1 MNKSEM
7 VLVPR
12 ALLGAVASAL
22 ETGNPAAKT
31 LESVREFYLVDGS
44 EEQPSAAEV
53 TLRAIASQIGL
64 DLSGPLP
71 EGELS
76 TVIINAIRGGADD
89 FPDVKT
95 LQEAGKC
102 TTSADWALADNGI
115 DLEAA
120 DFSDALMWLK
130 EGKRV
135 CRSGWNGR
143 GQWAE
148 LVKNSG
154 LVFRSELTE
163 EVYSVADGLILKNA
177 QGIVVQWVPSIGDLM
192 ATDWQV
198 YEGQSVFVNKTAQVP
213 LSSELAKL
221 EADIPPHQ
229 LRVLEE
235 LAQLTDRL
243 DKLTAF
249 FDTDVY
255 RSLDVDERGRL
266 KEQCALMGELQRV
279 LAERVAAF

>member
-1 MNKSEM
+1 MSNSEM

-22 ETGNPAAKT
+22 ETGNPAQKT
-31 LESVREFYLVDGS
+31 LASVRELYLS
-44 EEQPSAAEV
+44 
-53 TLRAIASQIGL
+53 
-64 DLSGPLP
+64 
-71 EGELS
+71 
-76 TVIINAIRGGADD
+76 DD
-89 FPDVKT
+89 FPDTKDM
-95 LQEAGKC
+95 QEAGKF
-102 TTSADWALADNGI
+102 THGADWAQET

-120 DFSDALMWLK
+120 DFSDALMWMK

-135 CRSGWNGR
+135 QRSGWNGK
-143 GQWAE
+143 GMFLLLIA
-148 LVKNSG
+148 KNAWG
-154 LVFRSELTE
+154 FECDVEG
-163 EVYSVADGLILKNA
+163 VDGLDASAFICMKTADDKL
-177 QGIVVQWVPSIGDLM
+177 VPWLASHTDLM

-198 YEGQSVFVNKTAQVP
+198 YEA
-213 LSSELAKL
+213 L
-221 EADIPPHQ
+221 ESDIPPHQ
-229 LRVLEE
+229 LRMLEE

-249 FDTDVY
+249 FDTDIY

>member
-1 MNKSEM
+1 MSNSET

-22 ETGNPAAKT
+22 ETGNPAPKT
-31 LESVREFYLVDGS
+31 LESVRELYLS
-44 EEQPSAAEV
+44 
-53 TLRAIASQIGL
+53 
-64 DLSGPLP
+64 
-71 EGELS
+71 
-76 TVIINAIRGGADD
+76 DD
-89 FPDVKT
+89 FPDSKEI
-95 LQEAGKC
+95 QEAGKY
-102 TTSADWALADNGI
+102 TSGADWAQEANGI

-135 CRSGWNGR
+135 CRSGWNAG
-143 GQWAE
+143 GQW
-148 LVKNSG
+148 V
-154 LVFRSELTE
+154 V
-163 EVYSVADGLILKNA
+163 LIHPGNAMYTKGGASAPMQSCFGLKNA
-177 QGIVVQWVPSIGDLM
+177 QGNMQPGWVPSMGDLL

-198 YEGQSVFVNKTAQVP
+198 YE
-213 LSSELAKL
+213 ELVS
-221 EADIPPHQ
+221 DIPPHQ

>member
-1 MNKSEM
+1 MSNSEM

-12 ALLGAVASAL
+12 ALLGAVANAL
-22 ETGNPAAKT
+22 ETGNPASKT
-31 LESVREFYLVDGS
+31 LESVREFYLADGS
-44 EEQPSAAEV
+44 EEQPGAAEV
-53 TLRAIASQIGL
+53 TLRAIASKIGL

-89 FPDVKT
+89 FPDVNE
-95 LQEAGKC
+95 LQEAGKH
-102 TTSADWALADNGI
+102 TASADWAL
-115 DLEAA
+115 
-120 DFSDALMWLK
+120 
-130 EGKRV
+130 
-135 CRSGWNGR
+135 
-143 GQWAE
+143 
-148 LVKNSG
+148 
-154 LVFRSELTE
+154 
-163 EVYSVADGLILKNA
+163 
-177 QGIVVQWVPSIGDLM
+177 
-192 ATDWQV
+192 
-198 YEGQSVFVNKTAQVP
+198 EGQSAFVNKTSQVP

-255 RSLDVDERGRL
+255 RSLDVGERGRL

-279 LAERVAAF
+279 LTERVAAF

>member
-1 MNKSEM
+1 MSNSEM

-12 ALLGAVASAL
+12 TLLGAVANAL
-22 ETGNPAAKT
+22 ETGNPASKT
-31 LESVREFYLVDGS
+31 LESVREFYLADGS
-44 EEQPSAAEV
+44 EEQPGAAEV

-89 FPDVKT
+89 FPDTKT
-95 LQEAGKC
+95 LQEAGKYA
-102 TTSADWALADNGI
+102 SGADWA
-115 DLEAA
+115 
-120 DFSDALMWLK
+120 
-130 EGKRV
+130 
-135 CRSGWNGR
+135 
-143 GQWAE
+143 
-148 LVKNSG
+148 
-154 LVFRSELTE
+154 E
-163 EVYSVADGLILKNA
+163 EEK
-177 QGIVVQWVPSIGDLM
+177 
-192 ATDWQV
+192 
-198 YEGQSVFVNKTAQVP
+198 P
-213 LSSELAKL
+213 LSNLQKL
-221 EADIPPHQ
+221 ESDIPPHQ

-249 FDTDVY
+249 FDTDIY

-279 LAERVAAF
+279 LSERVAAF

>member
-1 MNKSEM
+1 MNVNAIKFRKKPVVIEAYQWKESDALNLRGKGWPNW
-7 VLVPR
+7 LVAAKR
-12 ALLGAVASAL
+12 CAEDGADQIVTQSFDGYA
-22 ETGNPAAKT
+22 TIKT
-31 LESVREFYLVDGS
+31 LEGEM
-44 EEQPSAAEV
+44 
-53 TLRAIASQIGL
+53 RADIG
-64 DLSGPLP
+64 DWIIRGIN
-71 EGELS
+71 GELYPCKPDIFAA
-76 TVIINAIRGGADD
+76 TYEPADA
-89 FPDVKT
+89 PI
-95 LQEAGKC
+95 
-102 TTSADWALADNGI
+102 I
-115 DLEAA
+115 DLNAA

-135 CRSGWNGR
+135 SRSGWNGK
-143 GQWAE
+143 GMFLLLIAGGAWGFECDVEGVDGHVASAFICMKTADNK
-148 LVKNSG
+148 LVPWFASQ
-154 LVFRSELTE
+154 T
-163 EVYSVADGLILKNA
+163 
-177 QGIVVQWVPSIGDLM
+177 DLLS
-192 ATDWQV
+192 TDWQV